1 MIPVNYSV
9 TKTALQLI
17 AGNLYSAEICFLSLK
32 NVFIFIFFHYMTGQN
47 KEQKEQDKKISQCWV
62 WKGTG
67 QSANKLVG
75 NKVNSQC
82 SATHWK
88 ESHFPL

>member
-32 NVFIFIFFHYMTGQN
+32 NVFIFIFFHYMTGKIKN
-47 KEQKEQDKKISQCWV
+47 KKSRAKRLASAGFGRAQDNQQISW
-62 WKGTG
+62 
-67 QSANKLVG
+67 
-75 NKVNSQC
+75 
-82 SATHWK
+82 
-88 ESHFPL
+88 